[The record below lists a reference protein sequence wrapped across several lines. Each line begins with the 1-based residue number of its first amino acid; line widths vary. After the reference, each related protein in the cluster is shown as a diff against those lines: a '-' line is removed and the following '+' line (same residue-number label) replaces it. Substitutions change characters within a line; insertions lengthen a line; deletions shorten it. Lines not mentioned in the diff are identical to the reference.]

1 MKRKKVIGIC
11 FGVIVFVY
19 ASIGAVFF
27 LSAKEKELFTKQEEN
42 VKEQEVPMRMSEQ
55 EEKVNRDIKDVYSR
69 LENGTLKKEELLADI
84 LERKNYLQDNITN
97 VKMEEERFQT
107 LVYHSSYLTSLG
119 ETCKNEIVE
128 TARDIHSYLIDRL
141 RSEPNEEAEYQFV
154 QRLKNIHEES
164 ADELAD
170 CIMKKEK

>member
-11 FGVIVFVY
+11 FGVIVFLY
-19 ASIGAVFF
+19 AAVGAVFF
-27 LSAKEKELFTKQEEN
+27 LSTKEKELSAKQEEN

-55 EEKVNRDIKDVYSR
+55 EERVNKDIKEVYSR

-141 RSEPNEEAEYQFV
+141 RSESNEETEYQFV
-154 QRLKNIHEES
+154 QQLKSVHEES